1 MGFFDF
7 LKKGPA
13 QPAAPA
19 FPMTLA
25 ADAKGTVVPMEQ
37 IPDEVFA
44 QGILGKCC
52 GIDPSEVKADEPEE
66 KTETGEELAATGRLD
81 VMLDKRN
88 RNGKKVTLI
97 VGFDGSDEAVKALA
111 KELKLHC
118 GVGGSALIINTLT
131 DNKNR
136 TAADVRSTLTKNG
149 GSLGTA
155 GSSSYLFQR
164 KGIIS
169 IQTDEFDK
177 VFEVAGDAGAE
188 DVIEDDG
195 YVEVI
200 TDPADFE
207 AVNTALTQAG
217 FVAEEAEVKQEPITR
232 VTPDAEGT
240 AKALKLIEKLEDL
253 DDVQAV
259 FSNLEIPD
267 DYEGEV

>member
-1 MGFFDF
+1 MSGHSKWSTIKH
-7 LKKGPA
+7 KKG
-13 QPAAPA
+13 
-19 FPMTLA
+19 A
-25 ADAKGTVVPMEQ
+25 ADAKR
-37 IPDEVFA
+37 
-44 QGILGKCC
+44 GK
-52 GIDPSEVKADEPEE
+52 IFTKI
-66 KTETGEELAATGRLD
+66 
-81 VMLDKRN
+81 
-88 RNGKKVTLI
+88 GKEIMV
-97 VGFDGSDEAVKALA
+97 AVKQGGAAEESNAALRA
-111 KELKLHC
+111 AIIKARAANMPKDNIDRAIKKASGEND
-118 GVGGSALIINTLT
+118 GVVYTPLTYEGYIPGGIALIIETLT

-169 IQTDEFDK
+169 IQTDQFDK
-177 VFEVAGDAGAE
+177 VFEIAGDAGAE

-217 FVAEEAEVKQEPITR
+217 FAAEEAEVKQEPITR

>member
-1 MGFFDF
+1 MSGHSKWSTIKH
-7 LKKGPA
+7 KKG
-13 QPAAPA
+13 
-19 FPMTLA
+19 A
-25 ADAKGTVVPMEQ
+25 ADAKR
-37 IPDEVFA
+37 
-44 QGILGKCC
+44 GK
-52 GIDPSEVKADEPEE
+52 IFTKI
-66 KTETGEELAATGRLD
+66 
-81 VMLDKRN
+81 
-88 RNGKKVTLI
+88 GKEIMV
-97 VGFDGSDEAVKALA
+97 AVKQGGAAEESNAALRA
-111 KELKLHC
+111 AIIKARAANMPKDNIDRAIKKASGENDG
-118 GVGGSALIINTLT
+118 GVYTPLTYEGYIPGGIALIIETLT

-169 IQTDEFDK
+169 IQTDQFDK
-177 VFEVAGDAGAE
+177 VFEIAGDAGAE

-217 FVAEEAEVKQEPITR
+217 FAAEEAEVKQEPITR

-267 DYEGEV
+267 DYEGEI

>member
-1 MGFFDF
+1 MSGHSKWSTIKH
-7 LKKGPA
+7 KKG
-13 QPAAPA
+13 
-19 FPMTLA
+19 A
-25 ADAKGTVVPMEQ
+25 ADAKR
-37 IPDEVFA
+37 
-44 QGILGKCC
+44 GK
-52 GIDPSEVKADEPEE
+52 IFTKI
-66 KTETGEELAATGRLD
+66 
-81 VMLDKRN
+81 
-88 RNGKKVTLI
+88 GKEIMV
-97 VGFDGSDEAVKALA
+97 AVKQGGAAEESNAALRA
-111 KELKLHC
+111 AIIKARAANMPKDNIDRAIKKASGEND
-118 GVGGSALIINTLT
+118 GVGYTPLTSEGYIPGGIALIIETLT

-169 IQTDEFDK
+169 IQTDQFDK
-177 VFEVAGDAGAE
+177 VFEIAGDAGAE

-217 FVAEEAEVKQEPITR
+217 FAAEEAEVKQEPITR

-267 DYEGEV
+267 DYEGEI

>member
-1 MGFFDF
+1 MSGHSKWSTIKH
-7 LKKGPA
+7 KKG
-13 QPAAPA
+13 
-19 FPMTLA
+19 A
-25 ADAKGTVVPMEQ
+25 ADAKR
-37 IPDEVFA
+37 
-44 QGILGKCC
+44 GK
-52 GIDPSEVKADEPEE
+52 IFTKI
-66 KTETGEELAATGRLD
+66 
-81 VMLDKRN
+81 
-88 RNGKKVTLI
+88 GKEIMV
-97 VGFDGSDEAVKALA
+97 AVKQGGAAEESNAALRA
-111 KELKLHC
+111 AIIKARAANMPKDNIDRAIKKASGEND
-118 GVGGSALIINTLT
+118 GVVYTPLTYEGYIPGGIALIIETLT

-217 FVAEEAEVKQEPITR
+217 FAAEEAEVKQEPITR

-267 DYEGEV
+267 DYEGEI

>member
-1 MGFFDF
+1 MSGHSKWSTIKH
-7 LKKGPA
+7 KKG
-13 QPAAPA
+13 
-19 FPMTLA
+19 A
-25 ADAKGTVVPMEQ
+25 ADAKR
-37 IPDEVFA
+37 
-44 QGILGKCC
+44 GK
-52 GIDPSEVKADEPEE
+52 IFTKI
-66 KTETGEELAATGRLD
+66 
-81 VMLDKRN
+81 
-88 RNGKKVTLI
+88 GKEIMV
-97 VGFDGSDEAVKALA
+97 AVKQGGAAEESNAALRA
-111 KELKLHC
+111 AIIKARAANMPKDNIDRAIKKASGEND
-118 GVGGSALIINTLT
+118 GVVYTPLAYEGYIPGGIALIIETLT

-169 IQTDEFDK
+169 IQTDQFDK
-177 VFEVAGDAGAE
+177 VFEIAGDAGAE

-217 FVAEEAEVKQEPITR
+217 FAAEEAEVKQEPITR

-267 DYEGEV
+267 DYEGEI

>member
-1 MGFFDF
+1 MSGHSKWSTIKH
-7 LKKGPA
+7 KKG
-13 QPAAPA
+13 
-19 FPMTLA
+19 A
-25 ADAKGTVVPMEQ
+25 ADAKR
-37 IPDEVFA
+37 
-44 QGILGKCC
+44 GK
-52 GIDPSEVKADEPEE
+52 IFTKI
-66 KTETGEELAATGRLD
+66 
-81 VMLDKRN
+81 
-88 RNGKKVTLI
+88 GKEIMV
-97 VGFDGSDEAVKALA
+97 AVKQGGAAEESNAALRA
-111 KELKLHC
+111 AIIKARAVNMPKDNIDRAIKKASGEND
-118 GVGGSALIINTLT
+118 GVVYTPLTYEGYIPGGIALIIETLT

-169 IQTDEFDK
+169 IQTDQFDK
-177 VFEVAGDAGAE
+177 VFEIAGDAGAE

-217 FVAEEAEVKQEPITR
+217 FAAEEAEVKQEPITR

-267 DYEGEV
+267 DYEGEI

>member
-1 MGFFDF
+1 MSGHSKWSTNKH
-7 LKKGPA
+7 KKG
-13 QPAAPA
+13 
-19 FPMTLA
+19 A
-25 ADAKGTVVPMEQ
+25 ADAKR
-37 IPDEVFA
+37 
-44 QGILGKCC
+44 GK
-52 GIDPSEVKADEPEE
+52 IFTKI
-66 KTETGEELAATGRLD
+66 
-81 VMLDKRN
+81 
-88 RNGKKVTLI
+88 GKEIMV
-97 VGFDGSDEAVKALA
+97 AVKQGGAAEESNAALRA
-111 KELKLHC
+111 AIIKARAANMPKDNIDRAIKKASGEND
-118 GVGGSALIINTLT
+118 GVVYTPLTYEGYIPGGIALIIETLT

>member
-1 MGFFDF
+1 MSGHSKWSTIKH
-7 LKKGPA
+7 KKG
-13 QPAAPA
+13 
-19 FPMTLA
+19 A
-25 ADAKGTVVPMEQ
+25 ADAKR
-37 IPDEVFA
+37 
-44 QGILGKCC
+44 GK
-52 GIDPSEVKADEPEE
+52 IFTKI
-66 KTETGEELAATGRLD
+66 
-81 VMLDKRN
+81 
-88 RNGKKVTLI
+88 GKEIMV
-97 VGFDGSDEAVKALA
+97 AVKQGGAAEESNAALRA
-111 KELKLHC
+111 AIIKARAANMPKDNIDRAIKKASGEND
-118 GVGGSALIINTLT
+118 GVVYTPLTYEGYIPGGIALIIETLT

-232 VTPDAEGT
+232 VTPDTEGT

>member
-1 MGFFDF
+1 MSGHSKWSTIKH
-7 LKKGPA
+7 KKG
-13 QPAAPA
+13 
-19 FPMTLA
+19 A
-25 ADAKGTVVPMEQ
+25 ADAKR
-37 IPDEVFA
+37 
-44 QGILGKCC
+44 GK
-52 GIDPSEVKADEPEE
+52 IF
-66 KTETGEELAATGRLD
+66 T
-81 VMLDKRN
+81 N
-88 RNGKKVTLI
+88 IGKEIMV
-97 VGFDGSDEAVKALA
+97 AVKQGGAAEESNAALRA
-111 KELKLHC
+111 AIIKARAANMPKDNIDRAIKKASGEND
-118 GVGGSALIINTLT
+118 GVVYTPLTYEGYIPGGIALIIETLT

>member
-1 MGFFDF
+1 MSGHSKWSTIKH
-7 LKKGPA
+7 KKG
-13 QPAAPA
+13 
-19 FPMTLA
+19 A
-25 ADAKGTVVPMEQ
+25 ADAKR
-37 IPDEVFA
+37 
-44 QGILGKCC
+44 GK
-52 GIDPSEVKADEPEE
+52 IFTKI
-66 KTETGEELAATGRLD
+66 
-81 VMLDKRN
+81 
-88 RNGKKVTLI
+88 GKEIMV
-97 VGFDGSDEAVKALA
+97 AVKQGGAAEESNAALRA
-111 KELKLHC
+111 AIIKARAANMPKDNIDRAIKKASGEND
-118 GVGGSALIINTLT
+118 GVVYTPLTYEGYIPGGIALIIETLT

-169 IQTDEFDK
+169 IQTDQFDK
-177 VFEVAGDAGAE
+177 VFEIAGDAGAE

>member
-1 MGFFDF
+1 MSGHSKWSTKKH
-7 LKKGPA
+7 KKG
-13 QPAAPA
+13 
-19 FPMTLA
+19 A
-25 ADAKGTVVPMEQ
+25 ADAKR
-37 IPDEVFA
+37 
-44 QGILGKCC
+44 GK
-52 GIDPSEVKADEPEE
+52 IFTKI
-66 KTETGEELAATGRLD
+66 
-81 VMLDKRN
+81 
-88 RNGKKVTLI
+88 GKEIMV
-97 VGFDGSDEAVKALA
+97 AVKQGGAAEESNAALRA
-111 KELKLHC
+111 AIIKARAANMPKDNIDRAIKKASGEND
-118 GVGGSALIINTLT
+118 GVVYTPLTYEGYIPGGIALIIETLT

-232 VTPDAEGT
+232 VTPDTEGT

>member
-1 MGFFDF
+1 MSGHSKWSTIKH
-7 LKKGPA
+7 KKG
-13 QPAAPA
+13 
-19 FPMTLA
+19 A
-25 ADAKGTVVPMEQ
+25 ADAKR
-37 IPDEVFA
+37 
-44 QGILGKCC
+44 GK
-52 GIDPSEVKADEPEE
+52 IFTKI
-66 KTETGEELAATGRLD
+66 
-81 VMLDKRN
+81 
-88 RNGKKVTLI
+88 GKEIMV
-97 VGFDGSDEAVKALA
+97 AVKQGGAAEESNAALRA
-111 KELKLHC
+111 AIIKARAANMPKDNIDRAIKKASGEND
-118 GVGGSALIINTLT
+118 GVVYTPLTYEGYIPGGIALIIETLT

-177 VFEVAGDAGAE
+177 VFEVAGDAGAAE
-188 DVIEDDG
+188 VIEADG

>member
-1 MGFFDF
+1 MSGHSKFANIKH
-7 LKKGPA
+7 KKEKNDA
-13 QPAAPA
+13 
-19 FPMTLA
+19 
-25 ADAKGTVVPMEQ
+25 AKGKIFT
-37 IPDEVFA
+37 I
-44 QGILGKCC
+44 I
-52 GIDPSEVKADEPEE
+52 
-66 KTETGEELAATGRLD
+66 GREIA
-81 VMLDKRN
+81 V
-88 RNGKKVTLI
+88 
-97 VGFDGSDEAVKALA
+97 AVKEGGPDPANNFKLA
-111 KELKLHC
+111 QVIAKAKSNNMPNDTIDR
-118 GVGGSALIINTLT
+118 GIKKAAGDVGNVNYEYVTYEGYGPGGIAIIVEALT

>member
-1 MGFFDF
+1 MSGHSKWSTIKH
-7 LKKGPA
+7 KKG
-13 QPAAPA
+13 
-19 FPMTLA
+19 A
-25 ADAKGTVVPMEQ
+25 ADAKRGNEESNAALRAAIIKARAANMPKDNIDRAIKKASGENDGVVYTPLTYEGY
-37 IPDEVFA
+37 IPG
-44 QGILGKCC
+44 GI
-52 GIDPSEVKADEPEE
+52 
-66 KTETGEELAATGRLD
+66 
-81 VMLDKRN
+81 
-88 RNGKKVTLI
+88 
-97 VGFDGSDEAVKALA
+97 
-111 KELKLHC
+111 
-118 GVGGSALIINTLT
+118 ALIIETLT

-232 VTPDAEGT
+232 VTSDAEGT

>member
-1 MGFFDF
+1 MSGHSKWSTIKH
-7 LKKGPA
+7 KKG
-13 QPAAPA
+13 
-19 FPMTLA
+19 A
-25 ADAKGTVVPMEQ
+25 ADAKR
-37 IPDEVFA
+37 
-44 QGILGKCC
+44 GK
-52 GIDPSEVKADEPEE
+52 IFTKI
-66 KTETGEELAATGRLD
+66 
-81 VMLDKRN
+81 
-88 RNGKKVTLI
+88 GKEIMV
-97 VGFDGSDEAVKALA
+97 AVKQGGAAEESNAALRA
-111 KELKLHC
+111 AIIKARAANMPKDNIDRAIKKASGEND
-118 GVGGSALIINTLT
+118 GVVYTPLTYEGYIPGGIALIIETLT

-169 IQTDEFDK
+169 IQTDQFDK
-177 VFEVAGDAGAE
+177 VFEIAGDAGAE

-207 AVNTALTQAG
+207 TVNTALTQAG
-217 FVAEEAEVKQEPITR
+217 FAAEEAEVKQEPITR

-267 DYEGEV
+267 DYEGEI

>member
-1 MGFFDF
+1 MSGHSKWSTIKH
-7 LKKGPA
+7 KKG
-13 QPAAPA
+13 
-19 FPMTLA
+19 A
-25 ADAKGTVVPMEQ
+25 ADATR
-37 IPDEVFA
+37 
-44 QGILGKCC
+44 GK
-52 GIDPSEVKADEPEE
+52 IFTKI
-66 KTETGEELAATGRLD
+66 
-81 VMLDKRN
+81 
-88 RNGKKVTLI
+88 GKEIMV
-97 VGFDGSDEAVKALA
+97 AVKQGGAAEESNAALRA
-111 KELKLHC
+111 AIIKARAANMPKDNIDRAIKKASGEND
-118 GVGGSALIINTLT
+118 GVVYTPLTYEGYIPGGIALIIETLT

-217 FVAEEAEVKQEPITR
+217 FAAEEAEVKQEPITR

-267 DYEGEV
+267 DYEGEI

>member
-1 MGFFDF
+1 MSGHSKWSTIKH
-7 LKKGPA
+7 KKG
-13 QPAAPA
+13 
-19 FPMTLA
+19 A
-25 ADAKGTVVPMEQ
+25 ADAKR
-37 IPDEVFA
+37 
-44 QGILGKCC
+44 GK
-52 GIDPSEVKADEPEE
+52 IFTKI
-66 KTETGEELAATGRLD
+66 
-81 VMLDKRN
+81 
-88 RNGKKVTLI
+88 GKEIMV
-97 VGFDGSDEAVKALA
+97 AVKQGGAAEESNAALRA
-111 KELKLHC
+111 AIIKARAANMPKDNIDRAIKKASGEND
-118 GVGGSALIINTLT
+118 GVVYTPLTYEGYIPGGIALIIETLT

-188 DVIEDDG
+188 DIIEDDG

>member
-1 MGFFDF
+1 MSGHSKWSTIKH
-7 LKKGPA
+7 KKG
-13 QPAAPA
+13 
-19 FPMTLA
+19 A
-25 ADAKGTVVPMEQ
+25 ADAKR
-37 IPDEVFA
+37 
-44 QGILGKCC
+44 GK
-52 GIDPSEVKADEPEE
+52 IFTKI
-66 KTETGEELAATGRLD
+66 
-81 VMLDKRN
+81 
-88 RNGKKVTLI
+88 GKEIMV
-97 VGFDGSDEAVKALA
+97 AVKQGGAAEESNAALRA
-111 KELKLHC
+111 AIIKARAANMPKDNIDRAIKKASGEND
-118 GVGGSALIINTLT
+118 GVVYTPLTYEGYIPGGIALIIETLT

-177 VFEVAGDAGAE
+177 VFEIAGDAGAE

>member
-1 MGFFDF
+1 MSGHSKWSTIKH
-7 LKKGPA
+7 KKG
-13 QPAAPA
+13 
-19 FPMTLA
+19 A
-25 ADAKGTVVPMEQ
+25 ADAKR
-37 IPDEVFA
+37 
-44 QGILGKCC
+44 GK
-52 GIDPSEVKADEPEE
+52 IFTKI
-66 KTETGEELAATGRLD
+66 
-81 VMLDKRN
+81 
-88 RNGKKVTLI
+88 GKEIMV
-97 VGFDGSDEAVKALA
+97 AVKQGGAAEESNAALRA
-111 KELKLHC
+111 AIIKARAANMPKDNIDRAIKKASGEND
-118 GVGGSALIINTLT
+118 GVVYTPLTYEGYIPGGIALIIETLT

-240 AKALKLIEKLEDL
+240 AKALKLNEKLEDL

>member
-1 MGFFDF
+1 MSGHSKWSTIKH
-7 LKKGPA
+7 KKG
-13 QPAAPA
+13 
-19 FPMTLA
+19 A
-25 ADAKGTVVPMEQ
+25 ADAKR
-37 IPDEVFA
+37 
-44 QGILGKCC
+44 GK
-52 GIDPSEVKADEPEE
+52 IFTKI
-66 KTETGEELAATGRLD
+66 
-81 VMLDKRN
+81 
-88 RNGKKVTLI
+88 GKEIMV
-97 VGFDGSDEAVKALA
+97 AVKQGGAAEESNAALRA
-111 KELKLHC
+111 AIIKARAANMPKDNIDRAIKKASGEND
-118 GVGGSALIINTLT
+118 GVVYTPLTYEGYIPGGIALIIETLT

-164 KGIIS
+164 
-169 IQTDEFDK
+169 

>member
-1 MGFFDF
+1 MSGHSKWSTIKH
-7 LKKGPA
+7 KKG
-13 QPAAPA
+13 
-19 FPMTLA
+19 A
-25 ADAKGTVVPMEQ
+25 ADAKR
-37 IPDEVFA
+37 
-44 QGILGKCC
+44 GK
-52 GIDPSEVKADEPEE
+52 IFTKI
-66 KTETGEELAATGRLD
+66 
-81 VMLDKRN
+81 
-88 RNGKKVTLI
+88 GKEIMV
-97 VGFDGSDEAVKALA
+97 AVKQGGAAEESNAALRA
-111 KELKLHC
+111 AIIKARAANMPKDNIDRAIKKASGEND
-118 GVGGSALIINTLT
+118 GVVYTPLTYEGYIPGGIALIIETLT

-177 VFEVAGDAGAE
+177 VFEVAGD
-188 DVIEDDG
+188 
-195 YVEVI
+195 
-200 TDPADFE
+200 
-207 AVNTALTQAG
+207 
-217 FVAEEAEVKQEPITR
+217 EEAEVKQEPITR

-267 DYEGEV
+267 DYEGEI

>member
-1 MGFFDF
+1 MSGHSKWSTIKH
-7 LKKGPA
+7 KKG
-13 QPAAPA
+13 
-19 FPMTLA
+19 A
-25 ADAKGTVVPMEQ
+25 ADAKR
-37 IPDEVFA
+37 
-44 QGILGKCC
+44 GK
-52 GIDPSEVKADEPEE
+52 IFTKI
-66 KTETGEELAATGRLD
+66 
-81 VMLDKRN
+81 
-88 RNGKKVTLI
+88 GKEIMV
-97 VGFDGSDEAVKALA
+97 AVKQGGAAEESNAALRA
-111 KELKLHC
+111 AIIKARAANMPKDNIDRAIKKASGEND
-118 GVGGSALIINTLT
+118 GVVYTPLTYEGYIPGGIALIIETLT

>member
-1 MGFFDF
+1 MSGHSKWSTIKH
-7 LKKGPA
+7 KKG
-13 QPAAPA
+13 
-19 FPMTLA
+19 A
-25 ADAKGTVVPMEQ
+25 ADAKR
-37 IPDEVFA
+37 
-44 QGILGKCC
+44 GK
-52 GIDPSEVKADEPEE
+52 IFTKI
-66 KTETGEELAATGRLD
+66 
-81 VMLDKRN
+81 
-88 RNGKKVTLI
+88 GKEIMV
-97 VGFDGSDEAVKALA
+97 AVKQGGAAEESNAALRA
-111 KELKLHC
+111 AIIKARAANMPKDNIDRAIKKASGEND
-118 GVGGSALIINTLT
+118 GVVYTPLTYEGYIPGGIALIIETLT

-169 IQTDEFDK
+169 IQTDQFDK
-177 VFEVAGDAGAE
+177 VFEIAGDAGAE

-217 FVAEEAEVKQEPITR
+217 FAAEEAEVKQEPITR

-267 DYEGEV
+267 DYEGEI

>member
-1 MGFFDF
+1 MSGHSKWSTIKH
-7 LKKGPA
+7 KKG
-13 QPAAPA
+13 
-19 FPMTLA
+19 A
-25 ADAKGTVVPMEQ
+25 ADAKR
-37 IPDEVFA
+37 
-44 QGILGKCC
+44 GK
-52 GIDPSEVKADEPEE
+52 IFTKI
-66 KTETGEELAATGRLD
+66 
-81 VMLDKRN
+81 
-88 RNGKKVTLI
+88 GKEIMV
-97 VGFDGSDEAVKALA
+97 AVKQGGAAEESNAALRA
-111 KELKLHC
+111 AIIKARAANMPKDNIDRAIKKASGEND
-118 GVGGSALIINTLT
+118 GVVYTPLTYEGYIPGGIAVIIETLA

>member
-1 MGFFDF
+1 MSGHSKWSTIKH
-7 LKKGPA
+7 KKG
-13 QPAAPA
+13 
-19 FPMTLA
+19 A
-25 ADAKGTVVPMEQ
+25 ADAKR
-37 IPDEVFA
+37 
-44 QGILGKCC
+44 GK
-52 GIDPSEVKADEPEE
+52 IFTKI
-66 KTETGEELAATGRLD
+66 
-81 VMLDKRN
+81 
-88 RNGKKVTLI
+88 GKEIMV
-97 VGFDGSDEAVKALA
+97 AVKQGGAAEESNAALRA
-111 KELKLHC
+111 AIIKARAANMPKDNIDRAIKKASGEND
-118 GVGGSALIINTLT
+118 GVVYTPLTYEGYIPGGMALIIETLT

-169 IQTDEFDK
+169 IQTDQFDK
-177 VFEVAGDAGAE
+177 VFEIAGDAGAE

-217 FVAEEAEVKQEPITR
+217 FAAEEAEVKQEPITR

-267 DYEGEV
+267 DYEGEI

>member
-1 MGFFDF
+1 MSGHSKWSTIKH
-7 LKKGPA
+7 KKG
-13 QPAAPA
+13 
-19 FPMTLA
+19 A
-25 ADAKGTVVPMEQ
+25 ADAKR
-37 IPDEVFA
+37 
-44 QGILGKCC
+44 GK
-52 GIDPSEVKADEPEE
+52 IFTKI
-66 KTETGEELAATGRLD
+66 
-81 VMLDKRN
+81 
-88 RNGKKVTLI
+88 GKEIMV
-97 VGFDGSDEAVKALA
+97 AVKQGGAAEESNAALRA
-111 KELKLHC
+111 AIIKARAANMPKDNIDRAIKKASGEND
-118 GVGGSALIINTLT
+118 GVVYTPLTYEGYIPGGIALIIETLT

-169 IQTDEFDK
+169 IQTDQFDK
-177 VFEVAGDAGAE
+177 VFEIAGDAGAE

-207 AVNTALTQAG
+207 AVNTALMQAG
-217 FVAEEAEVKQEPITR
+217 FAAEEAEVKQEPITR

-267 DYEGEV
+267 DYEGEI

>member
-1 MGFFDF
+1 MSGHSKWSTIKH
-7 LKKGPA
+7 KKG
-13 QPAAPA
+13 
-19 FPMTLA
+19 A
-25 ADAKGTVVPMEQ
+25 ADAKR
-37 IPDEVFA
+37 
-44 QGILGKCC
+44 GK
-52 GIDPSEVKADEPEE
+52 IFTKI
-66 KTETGEELAATGRLD
+66 
-81 VMLDKRN
+81 
-88 RNGKKVTLI
+88 GKEIMV
-97 VGFDGSDEAVKALA
+97 AVKQGGAAEESNAALRA
-111 KELKLHC
+111 AIIKARAANMPKDNIDRAIKKASGEND
-118 GVGGSALIINTLT
+118 GVVYTPLTYEGYIPGGIALIIETLT

-169 IQTDEFDK
+169 IQTDQFDK
-177 VFEVAGDAGAE
+177 VFEIAGDAGAE

-217 FVAEEAEVKQEPITR
+217 FAAEEAEVKQEPITR

-240 AKALKLIEKLEDL
+240 AKALKLIEKLDEL

-267 DYEGEV
+267 DYEGEI

>member
-1 MGFFDF
+1 MSGHSKWSTIKH
-7 LKKGPA
+7 KKG
-13 QPAAPA
+13 
-19 FPMTLA
+19 A
-25 ADAKGTVVPMEQ
+25 ADAKR
-37 IPDEVFA
+37 
-44 QGILGKCC
+44 GK
-52 GIDPSEVKADEPEE
+52 IFTKI
-66 KTETGEELAATGRLD
+66 
-81 VMLDKRN
+81 
-88 RNGKKVTLI
+88 GKEIMV
-97 VGFDGSDEAVKALA
+97 AVKQGGAAEESNAALRA
-111 KELKLHC
+111 AIIKARAANMPKDNIDRAIKKASGEND
-118 GVGGSALIINTLT
+118 GVVYTPLTYEGYIPGGIALIIETLT

-217 FVAEEAEVKQEPITR
+217 FVAEEAEVNQEPITR

>member
-1 MGFFDF
+1 MSGHSKWSTIKH
-7 LKKGPA
+7 KKG
-13 QPAAPA
+13 
-19 FPMTLA
+19 A
-25 ADAKGTVVPMEQ
+25 ADAKR
-37 IPDEVFA
+37 
-44 QGILGKCC
+44 GK
-52 GIDPSEVKADEPEE
+52 IFTKI
-66 KTETGEELAATGRLD
+66 
-81 VMLDKRN
+81 
-88 RNGKKVTLI
+88 GKEIMV
-97 VGFDGSDEAVKALA
+97 AVKQGGAAEESNAALRA
-111 KELKLHC
+111 AIIKARAANMPKDNIDRAIKKASGEND
-118 GVGGSALIINTLT
+118 GVVYTPLTYEGYIPGGIALIIETLT

-155 GSSSYLFQR
+155 GSSSYLFQQ

-169 IQTDEFDK
+169 IQTDQFDK
-177 VFEVAGDAGAE
+177 VFEIAGDAGAE

-217 FVAEEAEVKQEPITR
+217 FAAEEAEVKQEPITR

-267 DYEGEV
+267 DYEGEI

>member
-1 MGFFDF
+1 MSGHSKWSTIKH
-7 LKKGPA
+7 KKG
-13 QPAAPA
+13 
-19 FPMTLA
+19 A
-25 ADAKGTVVPMEQ
+25 ADAKR
-37 IPDEVFA
+37 
-44 QGILGKCC
+44 GK
-52 GIDPSEVKADEPEE
+52 IFTKI
-66 KTETGEELAATGRLD
+66 
-81 VMLDKRN
+81 
-88 RNGKKVTLI
+88 GKEIMV
-97 VGFDGSDEAVKALA
+97 AVKQGGAAEESNAALRA
-111 KELKLHC
+111 AIIKARAANMPKDNIDRAIKKASGEND
-118 GVGGSALIINTLT
+118 GVVYTPLTYEGYSPGGIALIIETLT

>member
-1 MGFFDF
+1 MSGHSKWSTIKH
-7 LKKGPA
+7 KKG
-13 QPAAPA
+13 
-19 FPMTLA
+19 A
-25 ADAKGTVVPMEQ
+25 ADAKR
-37 IPDEVFA
+37 
-44 QGILGKCC
+44 GK
-52 GIDPSEVKADEPEE
+52 IVTKI
-66 KTETGEELAATGRLD
+66 
-81 VMLDKRN
+81 
-88 RNGKKVTLI
+88 GKEIMV
-97 VGFDGSDEAVKALA
+97 AVKQGGAAEESNAALRA
-111 KELKLHC
+111 AIIKARAANMPKDSIDRAIKKASGEND
-118 GVGGSALIINTLT
+118 GVVYTPLTYEGYIPGGIALIIETLT

>member
-1 MGFFDF
+1 MSGHSKWSTIKH
-7 LKKGPA
+7 KKG
-13 QPAAPA
+13 
-19 FPMTLA
+19 A
-25 ADAKGTVVPMEQ
+25 ADAKR
-37 IPDEVFA
+37 
-44 QGILGKCC
+44 GK
-52 GIDPSEVKADEPEE
+52 IFTKI
-66 KTETGEELAATGRLD
+66 
-81 VMLDKRN
+81 
-88 RNGKKVTLI
+88 GKEIMV
-97 VGFDGSDEAVKALA
+97 AVKQGGAAEESNAALRA
-111 KELKLHC
+111 AIIKARAANMPKDNIDRAIKKASGEND
-118 GVGGSALIINTLT
+118 GVVYTPLTYEGYIPGGIALIIETLT

-149 GSLGTA
+149 GSLGTT